1 MLAASWKR
9 YLAGALIGAII
20 ALSIAWAY
28 MGGKLNDGQGNFEL
42 KISPLSVIKVIE
54 AE

>member
-28 MGGKLNDGQGNFEL
+28 MGKLSDGQGKFKL
-42 KISPLSVIKVIE
+42 RISPISVIKVLKNK
-54 AE
+54 